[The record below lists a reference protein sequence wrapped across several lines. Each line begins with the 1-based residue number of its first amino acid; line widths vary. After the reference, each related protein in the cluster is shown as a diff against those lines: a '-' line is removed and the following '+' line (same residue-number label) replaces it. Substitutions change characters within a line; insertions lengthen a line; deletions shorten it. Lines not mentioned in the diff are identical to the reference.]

1 MDEIIISKLAKD
13 LRLSG
18 MVETLPSRLEEARS
32 KNLAYEEFLSLVL
45 QDEKQKRC
53 SKSLAYRI
61 KQAKFEEEK
70 TFENLD
76 MKRYSAEIRQII
88 RHLMSN
94 QYIRD
99 KQNVIILGPTGTGKT
114 HLAQALGHQACRAGK
129 KVKFIRANSLFSK
142 FQASRADDSWKE
154 VLTECS
160 KTDLLILDDFGL
172 KPLTPTQASDLYEL
186 IAEKYI
192 HSSFIITSN
201 RKTEGWLELF
211 PEPVMANAALDRVV
225 HKSFCIVLEGESY
238 RKNAIPK
245 INYKGEIEI

>member
-1 MDEIIISKLAKD
+1 
-13 LRLSG
+13 
-18 MVETLPSRLEEARS
+18 
-32 KNLAYEEFLSLVL
+32 
-45 QDEKQKRC
+45 
-53 SKSLAYRI
+53 
-61 KQAKFEEEK
+61 
-70 TFENLD
+70 
-76 MKRYSAEIRQII
+76 
-88 RHLMSN
+88 MSN
-94 QYIRD
+94 KYIKE

-129 KVKFIRANSLFSK
+129 KVKFIRANNLFSK

-154 VLTECS
+154 MITEYT

-172 KPLTPTQASDLYEL
+172 KALTPLQASDLYEL

-192 HSSFIITSN
+192 SSSFIITSN

-225 HKSFCIVLEGESY
+225 HKSYCIVLDGESY

-245 INYKGEIEI
+245 LNKGEIEM